1 MIIQIIFNIF
11 FKFLIILKVY
21 SKLIKFIYIGLEL
34 RYRYNSFESFG
45 LLIEFLEN
53 YFELLITS
61 NTLINIYNI
70 VDLKC
75 RALVSNILST
85 NSFTLDL
92 LSKI

>member
-1 MIIQIIFNIF
+1 LIIQIIFNIF

>member
-21 SKLIKFIYIGLEL
+21 SKLIKFIYIVLEL

-70 VDLKC
+70 VDQKC
-75 RALVSNILST
+75 RALVSDILST

-92 LSKI
+92 LSKF

>member
-1 MIIQIIFNIF
+1 MIIQKIFNIF

-21 SKLIKFIYIGLEL
+21 SKLIKFIYIVLEL

-70 VDLKC
+70 VDQKC
-75 RALVSNILST
+75 RALVSDILST

-92 LSKI
+92 LSKF